1 MATIIDP
8 KVNRLVTETQ
18 DKTTEAPSYYTDYL
32 SGLSQAGTT
41 ELAKTPDQ
49 LVAPLTALQQ
59 QGYATVPR
67 AATAYQPQLATSQ
80 QTAGLASNIGAED
93 ISRFMNP
100 YTQNVVDEM
109 QRLSEQNVRR
119 NVMPSLTAAAVGR
132 GDLGSRRYAS
142 ATGQSLADIQR
153 SLTGQQYG
161 ALSAG
166 YNKAVDAATAEAQ
179 LQNQVAQTQ
188 ARQAQLEQELGLSGA
203 KAMTTAG
210 GEQMAYEQS
219 KLEAPLKAA
228 SQVAKLMQ
236 GQTVPMFTSQ
246 SIVRPGRGEG
256 GSELG
261 TSTIG
266 DIEGLG
272 MYVKNAM
279 SDKPV
284 GAIASFLKYMG
295 VKGTGPGGSYTPAE
309 MRGDFSYQNV
319 PTLAELQRLQGS
331 DITNSFDQ
339 EYATYLAQQEA
350 EAAGQDFTDYAL
362 RDQNYPNLEGY

>member
-8 KVNRLVTETQ
+8 NVNRLATETTR
-18 DKTTEAPSYYTDYL
+18 KSTEAPSYYTDYL

-41 ELAKTPDQ
+41 QLGKTPDQ

-59 QGYATVPR
+59 QGYAAVPT
-67 AATAYQPQLATSQ
+67 AAEAYRPQLATAQ
-80 QTAGLASNIGAED
+80 QTAGQAAGIGAED

-109 QRLSEQNVRR
+109 ERLAQQNIRR
-119 NVMPSLTAAAVGR
+119 NVMPSLKGAAVGL
-132 GDLGSRRYAS
+132 GDLGSRRYAA

-153 SLTGQQYG
+153 NLTGQQFG

-166 YNKAVDAATAEAQ
+166 FTKAADLATAEAQ

-210 GEQMAYEQS
+210 GEQQAYEQS
-219 KLEAPLKAA
+219 RLEAPLKAA
-228 SQVAKLMQ
+228 TAVSKLMQ
-236 GQTVPMFTSQ
+236 GQVVPQ
-246 SIVRPGRGEG
+246 STLQTITRPAKDRY

-261 TSTIG
+261 SSTLG
-266 DIEGLG
+266 EIESLG
-272 MYVKNAM
+272 RYVKDTM

-284 GAIASFLKYMG
+284 STVGQFLRYMG

-309 MRGDFSYQNV
+309 LAGDFSYQNV
-319 PTLAELQRLQGS
+319 PTLAELQGS
-331 DITNSFDQ
+331 DITDMFDQ

-350 EAAGQDFTDYAL
+350 EAAGRDFTDYAL
-362 RDQNYPNLEGY
+362 RDQSSNQDFGPL

>member
-1 MATIIDP
+1 
-8 KVNRLVTETQ
+8 
-18 DKTTEAPSYYTDYL
+18 
-32 SGLSQAGTT
+32 
-41 ELAKTPDQ
+41 
-49 LVAPLTALQQ
+49 
-59 QGYATVPR
+59 
-67 AATAYQPQLATSQ
+67 
-80 QTAGLASNIGAED
+80 
-93 ISRFMNP
+93 MNP

-109 QRLSEQNVRR
+109 ERLAQQNIRR

-153 SLTGQQYG
+153 SLTGQQFG

-210 GEQMAYEQS
+210 GEQQAYEQS
-219 KLEAPLKAA
+219 RLEAPLKAA

-236 GQTVPMFTSQ
+236 GQVVPQ
-246 SIVRPGRGEG
+246 STLQTITRPAKGPQ

-261 TSTIG
+261 RSTMN
-266 DIEGLG
+266 DIESLG
-272 MYVKNAM
+272 RYVKDTM
-279 SDKPV
+279 SDKP
-284 GAIASFLKYMG
+284 ASTIGQFLRYMG
-295 VKGTGPGGSYTPAE
+295 VKPTGPGGNYTPAE
-309 MRGDFSYQNV
+309 LAGDFSYQNI
-319 PTLAELQRLQGS
+319 PTFAELQGS
-331 DITNSFDQ
+331 NITDIFDN

-350 EAAGQDFTDYAL
+350 EAAGRDFTDYAL
-362 RDQNYPNLEGY
+362 RDQSSNQDFGPL

>member
-1 MATIIDP
+1 MATFIDP
-8 KVNRLVTETQ
+8 NVNRLVTETQ
-18 DKTTEAPSYYTDYL
+18 TKTTEAPSYYTDYL

-41 ELAKTPDQ
+41 QLGKTPDQ

-59 QGYATVPR
+59 QGYAAVPT
-67 AATAYQPQLATSQ
+67 AAESYRPQLATAQ
-80 QTAGLASNIGAED
+80 QTAGQAAGIGAED

-109 QRLSEQNVRR
+109 ERLAQQNIRR
-119 NVMPSLTAAAVGR
+119 NVMPSLKGAAVGL
-132 GDLGSRRYAS
+132 GDLGSRRYAG

-153 SLTGQQYG
+153 NLTGQQFG

-188 ARQAQLEQELGLSGA
+188 ARQAAMEQELGLSGA

-210 GEQMAYEQS
+210 GEQQAYEQS
-219 KLEAPLKAA
+219 RLEAPLKAA
-228 SQVAKLMQ
+228 TAVSKLMQ
-236 GQTVPMFTSQ
+236 GQQVPMFTSQ
-246 SIVRPGRGEG
+246 SIVRPGKGPG

-261 TSTIG
+261 SSTLCN
-266 DIEGLG
+266 IESLG

-309 MRGDFSYQNV
+309 LAGDFSYQNV
-319 PTLAELQRLQGS
+319 PTLQDFNANAYE
-331 DITNSFDQ
+331 Q
-339 EYATYLAQQEA
+339 EYATYLAQQ
-350 EAAGQDFTDYAL
+350 GYGTPNTLTDDFGNPLYDSSY
-362 RDQNYPNLEGY
+362 YE